1 MFPRAP
7 PIMRREFARDA
18 AGRDVLASPR
28 FFRDI
33 VTRKMGN
40 DAQKVRRR
48 SRPTAAF
55 RHEYPDASCHWVRL
69 DDALDRGF
77 AVCII
82 GVRKGAGGPQRCSAS
97 SAPHGKVCHPRQ
109 AREKNTGQCLQAV
122 RAPPANDL
130 AVRRALEAAGVEFIE
145 ESGSV
150 GAGCALKEASA
161 AKGTQGISFLV
172 RASTIFRTL

>member
-18 AGRDVLASPR
+18 AGRRGRRDVLASPR

-145 ESGSV
+145 ENGSGGPGV
-150 GAGCALKEASA
+150 RLRKRQRPRAP
-161 AKGTQGISFLV
+161 KG
-172 RASTIFRTL
+172 